1 MHGFEHNIISR
12 NFFHQIQER
21 NIYESGTL
29 TSSSIIHQVYKPS
42 YKPGINKHINN
53 MFFSN
58 GMFTGFLI
66 YIILTVIH
74 SLVIACGNI
83 YLFRYVFM
91 LSYGLKP
98 YCEEDCIEAANSSR
112 AIKFEVQVTDDYS

>member
-1 MHGFEHNIISR
+1 
-12 NFFHQIQER
+12 
-21 NIYESGTL
+21 
-29 TSSSIIHQVYKPS
+29 
-42 YKPGINKHINN
+42 

-66 YIILTVIH
+66 YISLTVT
-74 SLVIACGNI
+74 SFTGNSVWK
-83 YLFRYVFM
+83 YLSVQVCFM

-112 AIKFEVQVTDDYS
+112 AIKLKVQVTDDYS